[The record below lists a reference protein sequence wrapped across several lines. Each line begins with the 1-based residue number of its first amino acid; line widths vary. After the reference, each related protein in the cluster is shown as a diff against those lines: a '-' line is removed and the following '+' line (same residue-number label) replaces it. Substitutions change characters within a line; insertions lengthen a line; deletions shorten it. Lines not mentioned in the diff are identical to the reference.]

1 VESVLFNSEPIEV
14 IFLTLKFSQ
23 LLVLK

>member
-1 VESVLFNSEPIEV
+1 VERVLFNSEPIEV